1 MKRRLI
7 LFVLLLVIGIV
18 GCGLG
23 DDGIQTRAGSE
34 SEDTTADTAI
44 RETSDRAAGEATDM
58 AAKSGN
64 LPEAAGE
71 DSRFEVHFI
80 DVGQADAALVLCDGK
95 SMLIDG
101 GNRNDSSLIYSY
113 LKERGIDR
121 LDYVVCTHPHE
132 DHAGGL
138 AGALNYAKAGVAYAP
153 VEDYDN
159 VVFGNFKKYLE
170 KQGVTVTVPSA
181 GETFGLGSAEV
192 SVIGP
197 TGNEAGG
204 NVNNTSIVLRVV
216 YGETSFLFTG
226 DAEREEEQAIL
237 EAGYE
242 IQSTVLKVGHHG
254 GATSTTYPFLRETAP
269 EYAVISVGAGNS
281 YGHPTEDVLSRLRDA
296 DVQVYRT
303 DRQGTVICKSDGQ
316 RVSFEAGK
324 TGRGDTAPQ
333 EPVREQEKGGEES
346 LAEAKYVLNIKSMK
360 FHDPSCQSVYDMKE
374 ANKQFYTGEREELL
388 EQGYSPCGRCRP

>member
-23 DDGIQTRAGSE
+23 DDGIQTRVGSE

-44 RETSDRAAGEATDM
+44 GET
-58 AAKSGN
+58 
-64 LPEAAGE
+64 
-71 DSRFEVHFI
+71 SRFEVHYI

-101 GNRNDSSLIYSY
+101 GNRDDSSLIYSY
-113 LKERGIDR
+113 LKGRGIDR

-242 IQSTVLKVGHHG
+242 IRSTVLKVGHHG
-254 GATSTTYPFLRETAP
+254 GATSTTYPFLREAAP

-316 RVSFEAGK
+316 RVSFETGK
-324 TGRGDTAPQ
+324 TGRGDSAPQ
-333 EPVREQEKGGEES
+333 EPVWGQETGGEES
-346 LAEAKYVLNIKSMK
+346 LAEGEYVLNIKSMK

-374 ANKQFYTGEREELL
+374 ANKQFYTGERKELL